1 MKTFPTI
8 CISIILLLLAA
19 SLPHSVARGDYNIAL
34 GDNQFEVLWKINAWQ
49 NLTGFTD
56 VTTTVFPANMS
67 ISLNGTELSAFSASL
82 QQTLQT
88 KVTSVTIDQPSVQI
102 TSNSPTYSCETTI
115 TCPLQWLNLTAR
127 FNVNESPIVQGGE
140 ARYDLSWKTF
150 LINDDLKAGGMSFNS
165 IGEKYLISALDPFV
179 NFPNGLGRSMGVT
192 IGRLPVS
199 NITYVTP
206 TSHIDFLDTSPL
218 STPLEDWNLTRDL
231 IGGTQTWT
239 SPNTAGFN
247 VVGALRFT
255 ESGSITSFNYIA
267 RAEFSAQ
274 VSAPVG
280 AFAKNDT
287 LFVDTSG
294 NIWEKTSFSIMLA
307 TVGIFLGTVILER
320 RVARDTWARRKAKK
334 RT

>member
-34 GDNQFEVLWKINAWQ
+34 SDNQFKVLWKINAWQ

-56 VTTTVFPANMS
+56 VTTTVFPANIS
-67 ISLNGTELSAFSASL
+67 ISLNGTELSAF
-82 QQTLQT
+82 
-88 KVTSVTIDQPSVQI
+88 

-206 TSHIDFLDTSPL
+206 TSHIDLLDTSPL